1 MKSNPLVLALS
12 LCLVAAIGI
21 ICGMLTGFLSWIDG
35 AKPAT
40 AALRGGAAFG
50 GTVGLGVAVIA
61 AL

>member
-1 MKSNPLVLALS
+1 MKSDPLVLTLS
-12 LCLVAAIGI
+12 LCLVIAVGI
-21 ICGMLTGFLSWIDG
+21 ICGMLAGFLSWIGG
-35 AKPAT
+35 AKPAN